1 LADGGRDSGAEV
13 SEGAREV
20 KSPFTTDFT
29 TVTEAPG
36 DALRHEALEMLW
48 TRYAFAAEYCRGR
61 HVLEVACGAGQG
73 LGLLAKTAARV
84 VGGDYT
90 ERLLGLA
97 KRHYGSR
104 VPLVRLDGQQLPFR
118 SGSFD
123 VVLLYEAVY
132 YLPEPALFL
141 EECRRVLRP
150 GGRVLLCTANKSVA
164 DFNPSPF
171 HRSYYS
177 GPELIDLFRQHRF
190 DPVLLGAFP
199 AGQETLR
206 DRLISVIKRIA
217 VALHLVPKTM
227 RGKALLKRLFFG
239 PLEVV
244 PAELTDGAWRY
255 QPPQVVPSGTRTQ
268 PFRVLFVNATVA

>member
-1 LADGGRDSGAEV
+1 MRSL
-13 SEGAREV
+13 
-20 KSPFTTDFT
+20 PTTDFT

-48 TRYAFAAEYCRGR
+48 TRYAFAAEYCRDR

-73 LGLLAKTAARV
+73 LGLLARTAARV
-84 VGGDYT
+84 VGGDCT
-90 ERLLGLA
+90 ERLLGFA
-97 KRHYGSR
+97 KQHYGSR
-104 VPLVRLDGQQLPFR
+104 IPLVRLDGQQLPFHDAT
-118 SGSFD
+118 FD

-150 GGRVLLCTANKSVA
+150 GGRVLLCTANKGLA

-171 HRSYYS
+171 HRRYFS
-177 GPELIDLFRQHRF
+177 GAELIDLFRRHRF

-199 AGQETLR
+199 VAQETTRNRIVSL
-206 DRLISVIKRIA
+206 IKRTA

-239 PLEVV
+239 PLEAA
-244 PAELTDGAWRY
+244 PAELSGEWRNHR
-255 QPPQVVPSGTRTQ
+255 PQVVPSGTGADRY
-268 PFRVLFVNATVA
+268 RVLFVDATVG

>member
-1 LADGGRDSGAEV
+1 M
-13 SEGAREV
+13 
-20 KSPFTTDFT
+20 
-29 TVTEAPG
+29 
-36 DALRHEALEMLW
+36 EMLW
-48 TRYAFAAEYCRGR
+48 TRYSFAAEFCRGR
-61 HVLEVACGAGQG
+61 DVLEVACGAGQG

-90 ERLLGLA
+90 ERLLDLA

-118 SGSFD
+118 DATFD

-132 YLPEPALFL
+132 YLPEPPLFL

-171 HRSYYS
+171 YRRYYS
-177 GPELIDLFRQHRF
+177 GTELIELFRQYRF
-190 DPVLLGAFP
+190 DPILLGAFP
-199 AGQETLR
+199 VARETLR
-206 DRLISVIKRIA
+206 DRLVSAIKRTA
-217 VALHLVPKTM
+217 VALHVVPKTM

-239 PLEVV
+239 PLEVT
-244 PAELTDGAWRY
+244 PPELTDGRWRVHS
-255 QPPQVVPSGTRTQ
+255 PQVVTPGTPTRL
-268 PFRVLFVNATVA
+268 FRVLFVNATVA

>member
-1 LADGGRDSGAEV
+1 VTAQ
-13 SEGAREV
+13 
-20 KSPFTTDFT
+20 TTSDFT

-36 DALRHEALEMLW
+36 DPLRSEALEMLW
-48 TRYAFAAEYCRGR
+48 TRYRFAEEYCRGR
-61 HVLEVACGAGQG
+61 DVLEVACGAGQG

-90 ERLLGLA
+90 ERLLGFA
-97 KRHYGSR
+97 KQHYGSR
-104 VPLVRLDGQQLPFR
+104 IPLVRLDGQQLPF
-118 SGSFD
+118 GGETFD

-132 YLPEPALFL
+132 YLPEPARFL

-150 GGRVLLCTANKSVA
+150 GGRVLLCTANKNVA

-171 HRSYYS
+171 HRRYYS
-177 GPELIDLFRQHRF
+177 GPELLELFRQHRF
-190 DPVLLGAFP
+190 DPVLLGSFP
-199 AGQETLR
+199 VAQETMR
-206 DRLISVIKRIA
+206 DRLVSAVKRAA

-239 PLEVV
+239 PLEVA
-244 PAELTDGAWRY
+244 PAELTDGTWRY
-255 QPPQVVPSGTRTQ
+255 HPPQVVESATQTQ